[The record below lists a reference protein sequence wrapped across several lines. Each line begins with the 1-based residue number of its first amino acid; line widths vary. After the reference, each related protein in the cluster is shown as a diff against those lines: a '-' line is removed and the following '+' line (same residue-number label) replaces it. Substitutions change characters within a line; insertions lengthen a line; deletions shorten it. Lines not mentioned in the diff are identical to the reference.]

1 MEITSHRSGRVLRQV
16 FIVHLGKCG
25 AVCDSAETDGGECM
39 ATGIDDRV
47 QALLATLTLDE
58 KISLLSGKDFWT
70 LPAIERCGIPS
81 LRVSDGPTGLR
92 STNSDPATVFPVGVA
107 LAATWNTPLIE
118 SVGGAIGREAI
129 AYDVDVL
136 LAPGVNIQRTPLGGR
151 NFEYYSE
158 DPHLSAQIG
167 SAYVNGVQAEGVGTS
182 VKHYV
187 ANNQEHERMRA
198 SSNVSERALRE
209 IYLASFEPIIRE
221 AKPWTVMSSYNRVN
235 GTFASE
241 HNRLLN
247 HILKNEWGF
256 DGVVVSDWGAVKS
269 TAASARGGLDLE
281 MPGPARFYGA
291 ALKAAVEAGEVT
303 EAAIDDHAGRVLL
316 LIVRCGL
323 LDDNPKRAH
332 AELMTPSHRRIA
344 RNVAAESIVLLKN
357 ENDFLPLKGA
367 PSIAVIGGLADYPAI
382 QGGGSSQVSPDRILS
397 PFEGLQ
403 EALGARAN
411 IRFERGIEH
420 EPRPP
425 IIDGRLL
432 TTGDGTNAQGLKVRY
447 YKTSD
452 FSGAPVGG
460 NVDWRFAKLG
470 FGEIAQQ
477 EDNLGFSVEW
487 TGMITPRF
495 TGRHELRVTHSNP
508 DVTVMIDDE
517 IIIGPNTSRKTEILF
532 MILPLHRRDAVLDF
546 KAGEARRI
554 SIRYSQPAENA
565 IRAFNI
571 FNVYLREPAPERA
584 AAIAAAQQSDCAIV
598 FVGSGTT
605 SETEGEDRA
614 SMRLSDEMNQLV
626 EDVVSVNPNTIV
638 VSNTGGPVEMPWVDQ
653 VPAILQTWL
662 AGQEGGGALA
672 DVLTGQV
679 SPSGK
684 LPVTFPKCYAD
695 NPTYP
700 YYPGGL
706 QTDYGE
712 GVLVGYRYYDKVG
725 IDPLFAFGH
734 GLSYSAFELSDVDCD
749 GTLKIGDTFTFSVT
763 IQNVGDVAAAETVQV
778 YIEDNATAETMA
790 PRQLRA
796 FQKVM
801 LQPGERQTLKFKLNP
816 RAFAWFSP
824 DASDWETTPGRY
836 RLHVGTSSRNLPL
849 CARLELMT

>member
-1 MEITSHRSGRVLRQV
+1 MT
-16 FIVHLGKCG
+16 
-25 AVCDSAETDGGECM
+25 
-39 ATGIDDRV
+39 TGFDDRV
-47 QALLATLTLDE
+47 RALLTTLTLDE

-70 LPAIERCGIPS
+70 LPAIERCAIPS
-81 LRVSDGPTGLR
+81 LRMSDGPTGLR

-107 LAATWNTPLIE
+107 LAATWNTSLIE

-221 AKPWTVMSSYNRVN
+221 ATPWTVMSAYNRVN
-235 GTFASE
+235 GSFASE
-241 HNRLLN
+241 HDRLLN
-247 HILKNEWGF
+247 HILKDEWGF
-256 DGVVVSDWGAVKS
+256 EGVVVSDWGAMKS
-269 TAASARGGLDLE
+269 TAPSAMNGLDLE

-291 ALKAAVEAGEVT
+291 ALKAAVAAGEVT
-303 EAAIDDHAGRVLL
+303 ETAIDDHAGRVLL

-323 LDDNPKRAH
+323 LDGNPKQAR
-332 AELMTPSHRRIA
+332 AELMTPAHRQIA
-344 RNVAAESIVLLKN
+344 RDVAAESFVLLKN
-357 ENDFLPLKGA
+357 ENGLLPLTSA

-382 QGGGSSQVSPDRILS
+382 QGGGSSQVSPDRIIS
-397 PFEGLQ
+397 PLEGLQ
-403 EALGARAN
+403 DALGASAN

-432 TTGDGTNAQGLKVRY
+432 TPGDGTNAQGLKVRY

-452 FSGAPVGG
+452 FSGAPVGES
-460 NVDWRFAKLG
+460 VDWRFAKLG
-470 FGEIAQQ
+470 FGDVAQQ
-477 EDNLGFSVEW
+477 EDDLAFSAEW
-487 TGMITPRF
+487 TGMLTPRLS
-495 TGRHELRVTHSNP
+495 GRHELLVTHSNP
-508 DVTVMIDDE
+508 DVTIMIDDQ
-517 IIIGPNTSRKTEILF
+517 IVIGPDTPRETEMLF
-532 MILPLHRRDAVLDF
+532 MILPLNQRDAVLDF
-546 KAGEARRI
+546 KAGEPRKI

-571 FNVYLREPAPERA
+571 FNVCLREPAPERA

-605 SETEGEDRA
+605 SETEGEDRV

-626 EDVVSVNPNTIV
+626 EDVIAVNPNTIV
-638 VSNTGGPVEMPWVDQ
+638 VSNTGGPVEMPWIDQ
-653 VPAILQTWL
+653 VPAVLQTWL

-672 DVLTGQV
+672 DVLTGHV

-684 LPVTFPKCYAD
+684 LPVTFPKRYAD

-712 GVLVGYRYYDKVG
+712 GVLVGYRYYDKVE

-734 GLSYSAFELSDVDCD
+734 GLSYSAFELSDIQCER
-749 GTLKIGDTFTFSVT
+749 TLKTGDTLALSVT
-763 IQNVGDVAAAETVQV
+763 IKNVGDVAAAETVQV
-778 YIEDNATAETMA
+778 YIEDNATTETMA

-801 LQPGERQTLKFKLNP
+801 LQPGESQAVTFELTP
-816 RAFAWFSP
+816 RAFAWFNP
-824 DASDWETTPGRY
+824 DASGWETTPGSY
-836 RLHVGTSSRNLPL
+836 RLHIGTSSRDLPRS
-849 CARLELMT
+849 AQLELTE